1 MIIIIIV
8 VMIIIIIIVVM
19 IMIHKSERDMSSAAW
34 RIGIR
39 KQESPSQNESNYH
52 HTTITHLP
60 PRGTKE
66 GAKA

>member
-1 MIIIIIV
+1 
-8 VMIIIIIIVVM
+8 MIIIIIIVVVM